1 MESIEGITRNIN
13 ESFKCPKMKKNL
25 KVKRDYKLQFQRSNK
40 TYLLLSRIFPLLLL
54 LLASSCYTSK
64 GFNYLQSDQ
73 GTLTIPLIPAR
84 YVVQPND
91 VLSIKVQSRDPEESA
106 FYNSSSLENRN
117 VEPNPASLF
126 LSGYT
131 VNRDGMINMANIGEL
146 KVSDLSIEEIED
158 LVQSEIDKQLV
169 DATVSVKLTSF
180 KVSVLG
186 DVKNPGTNYIY
197 NTQVNIFEALS
208 AAGDLNISAKR
219 KKIKLIRQIG
229 DKSKVVNLDL
239 RDPMIIHSPYYLL
252 HPNDV
257 LYVETSKP
265 NLAQKNIGVFGLILS
280 AISTTIL
287 VLNFSK

>member
-1 MESIEGITRNIN
+1 
-13 ESFKCPKMKKNL
+13 MKKKL
-25 KVKRDYKLQFQRSNK
+25 KVFLEYKFQLHQRTK
-40 TYLLLSRIFPLLLL
+40 AHFLLSRMFPLIVL

-64 GFNYLQSDQ
+64 GFDYLQSDQ

-84 YVVQPND
+84 YTVQPND
-91 VLSIKVQSRDPEESA
+91 VLSVKVQSRDPEQA
-106 FYNSSSLENRN
+106 ALYNTANLDNSN
-117 VEPNPASLF
+117 VEPNAASLF

-131 VNRDGMINMANIGEL
+131 VNRHGIINMANVGEL
-146 KVSDLSIEEIED
+146 KVSDLSIEEIGD
-158 LVQSEIDKQLV
+158 LIQSEIDKQLV

-197 NTQVNIFEALS
+197 NAQVNIFEALS

-219 KKIKLIRQIG
+219 KKIKLIRQQG

-265 NLAQKNIGVFGLILS
+265 NLVQKNLGTFGLILS
-280 AISTTIL
+280 AITTTIL
-287 VLNFSK
+287 VLSFNSK